1 MRIGNNR
8 CMGFVGRLQTSKLG
22 SQLRDGPVLD
32 RNSSLEF
39 ANLFAAGSCRGWSG
53 RLGSTKLFTLSL
65 CSLWPFATK

>member
-8 CMGFVGRLQTSKLG
+8 GMRFVRSLQTSKLG

-32 RNSSLEF
+32 RNGGLEF

-53 RLGSTKLFTLSL
+53 RLGSTKLFKLSL
-65 CSLWPFATK
+65 CFLWPFATR

>member
-8 CMGFVGRLQTSKLG
+8 SMGFVRRLQTGELG
-22 SQLRDGPVLD
+22 PQLRDGPVLD
-32 RNSSLEF
+32 GDSSLEF

-65 CSLWPFATK
+65 CFLWPSATK